1 MPAVQS
7 ADDSGDSR
15 LGFGGR
21 RETRMGKQVGPQN
34 GQKLKVDF
42 QAPGAAQ

>member
-1 MPAVQS
+1 MQS
-7 ADDSGDSR
+7 ADDSWSGR

-21 RETRMGKQVGPQN
+21 RATRMGKQVGPQN
-34 GQKLKVDF
+34 GQKLKVEF